1 MRTIQF
7 LRAIRFLLI
16 VCFME
21 IENPWGGIMRFL
33 DWSISRKLFAGF
45 GVIVAIVLAYGI
57 FNILQSDRLRN
68 TAEVTY
74 LEWERTVVLREVQ
87 MYTLDIQ
94 ALVRGII
101 VTKDDYLTKLYAER
115 SALLDDRLA
124 RLAELSAGNADLS
137 QAATTFQ
144 QTIDAWRDNVLQR
157 QIDLTMKDGAQD
169 TALEIERTG
178 EGWPYLEKVL
188 KTVDELTA
196 LQRDNL
202 GTAVAAS
209 DSFFKF
215 YQVGSIVALA
225 IVLVLSVGLALWI
238 GRALSRPILQV
249 TDATA
254 RLADQ
259 DFDVDIPHTARGDEV
274 GRLAKALEIF
284 KINLTESARLAKEQ
298 AAADEEKRRRAAAI
312 ENLTAEFDTTV
323 SGVVDEIGAVL
334 KRLQESVSELT
345 SIATSTRQ
353 QAETVRGAADET
365 SGNMQ
370 TVSAATEELL
380 ASIQEISSQATQST
394 RVSTDAQDDANRSN
408 ETVGALSEAAQRI
421 GDVIALINDISEQ
434 TNLLALNATIEAA
447 RAGEAG
453 KGFAVVANEVKAL
466 AGQTGKATE
475 EISAQ
480 IETVQHNTDGAV
492 DAIRRIASTIGQ
504 VAEMAGAI
512 AAAVEQQTA
521 ATREISGTVQQASA
535 GTQEITQSMGAVSD
549 SADQTA
555 GAAERL
561 DQVVSELSGAS
572 GRLSQS
578 VTDFLRSVR
587 SL

>member
-1 MRTIQF
+1 
-7 LRAIRFLLI
+7 
-16 VCFME
+16 
-21 IENPWGGIMRFL
+21 MRFS
-33 DWSISRKLFAGF
+33 DWTISRKLFAGF
-45 GVIVAIVLAYGI
+45 GVIVVIVLAYGI
-57 FNILQSDRLRN
+57 FNILQSDKLRN
-68 TAEVTY
+68 TAEGTY

-101 VTKDDYLTKLYAER
+101 VTEDDYLTKLYDER
-115 SALLDDRLA
+115 SALLDDRLDQ
-124 RLAELSAGNADLS
+124 LASLSAGNAELS
-137 QAATTFQ
+137 SAAATFRE
-144 QTIDAWRDNVLQR
+144 TIDAWRDNVLQR
-157 QIDLTMKDGAQD
+157 QIDLTMKSGERD
-169 TALEIERTG
+169 TAIEIERTG

-188 KTVDELTA
+188 KTVDQLTA

-202 GTAVAAS
+202 GAAISES
-209 DSFFKF
+209 DAFFEF
-215 YQVGSIVALA
+215 YQIGSILALA
-225 IVLVLSVGLALWI
+225 VVLVLSVGLAFWI
-238 GRALSRPILQV
+238 GRALSRPILEV

-259 DFDVDIPHTARGDEV
+259 ELDVAIPHTSRGDEV
-274 GRLAKALEIF
+274 GRLAKALEVF
-284 KINLTESARLAKEQ
+284 KINLTESSRLAKEQ
-298 AAADEEKRRRAAAI
+298 ASADEEKRRRAAEI
-312 ENLTAEFDTTV
+312 EKLTVEFDTTV
-323 SGVVDEIGAVL
+323 SGVVDEISAVL
-334 KRLQESVSELT
+334 KRLQDSVAELT
-345 SIATSTRQ
+345 SIASSTRQ

-394 RVSTDAQDDANRSN
+394 RVSMDAQEDASRSN
-408 ETVGALSEAAQRI
+408 KTVGALSEAAQRI
-421 GDVIALINDISEQ
+421 GDVISLINDISEQ

-475 EISAQ
+475 EISTQ
-480 IETVQHNTDGAV
+480 IQTVQNNTDGAV
-492 DAIRRIASTIGQ
+492 DAIQRIASTIGQ

-512 AAAVEQQTA
+512 AAAVEEQTA

-561 DQVVSELSGAS
+561 DQVVHELSGAS